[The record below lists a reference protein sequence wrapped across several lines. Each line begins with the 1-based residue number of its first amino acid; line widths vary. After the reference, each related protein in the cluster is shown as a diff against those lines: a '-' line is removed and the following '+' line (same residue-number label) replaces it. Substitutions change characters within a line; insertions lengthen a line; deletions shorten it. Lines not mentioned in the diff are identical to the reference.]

1 MLWLWMDL
9 FVVEMISPSLSTR
22 EYSSTEERID
32 TIRSAADEF
41 KIVKNEF
48 VTTRYFKSIKCGSW
62 KRLIFLGS
70 S

>member
-1 MLWLWMDL
+1 MFWLWMDL

-22 EYSSTEERID
+22 ENGSAEERID
-32 TIRSAADEF
+32 TIGSVADEL
-41 KIVKNEF
+41 KIFKNEF
-48 VTTRYFKSIKCGSW
+48 VAARCFISIKCGSW

>member
-9 FVVEMISPSLSTR
+9 VVVEMIPPSLSTR
-22 EYSSTEERID
+22 EYSSTEERFE
-32 TIRSAADEF
+32 TLRSAADEF

-48 VTTRYFKSIKCGSW
+48 VTRYFKSFKCGSW
-62 KRLIFLGS
+62 KRLFFLGS

>member
-1 MLWLWMDL
+1 M
-9 FVVEMISPSLSTR
+9 VVEMISPSLSTR
-22 EYSSTEERID
+22 EYSSTEERIN

>member
-32 TIRSAADEF
+32 TIRSAADELKTF
-41 KIVKNEF
+41 KNEF
-48 VTTRYFKSIKCGSW
+48 VTTR
-62 KRLIFLGS
+62 
-70 S
+70 